1 MTRPAPSESSGP
13 SLAQASAGAF
23 TSRASR
29 QGRQYFAEGR
39 VAIEGADRDT
49 VLAHVKGSRPEPYLV
64 AINFAEVPSRSR
76 LQVQCN
82 CAFFKDGFPCK
93 HLYATL
99 LAIESAGIRMVNP
112 AFYEG
117 RLDLVTLKEDISAG
131 RDPFFDGKQS
141 LSKVNGDTDED
152 RGVDGRETADGW
164 ESRLAALRRATG
176 PFPPMST
183 AEVALGRA
191 LRRKWRY
198 VINPARSEEL
208 QALVVEVFVQQD
220 DEPWSPYP
228 LSERNLATVAE
239 EAQRKA
245 LELLSASQLPP
256 YSAPHL
262 RLPDGADEAAAV
274 VSPGHR
280 SYMLPALAAT
290 NSLVLASP
298 DGKHDNP
305 SLQLDVDDPWQVV
318 LRAEADPESSEVW
331 FLEVTLIRGDE
342 RKKAA
347 DATLLLR
354 DGLAVLG
361 DRLSQVNIDDS
372 FHWVRYLRKNGAL
385 RLPAENPEEA
395 LRQLCTIG
403 YIPDVQLPDPWGA
416 ERALPQPHAIFEGPK
431 PRKSTVGA
439 EIRFGYG
446 DILFPLS
453 ASDSGYVDADGK
465 KLVLRNPIAER
476 KALELLGRLGASAPE
491 DTNSAAVN
499 LPKNRIDH
507 AVRLLVRS
515 GWRVEARGGQ
525 IRGLSTQTL
534 RIVSDQD
541 WFDLEGE
548 IAFDGVMIDLPE
560 LLRAVRQGDGYVKLD
575 DGTHG
580 ILPEDWLKKYT
591 ALASLGA
598 KKGRKL
604 RFAKSQAILLDMM
617 LTEQSVFQPDQ
628 GFVDHREHIR
638 QAGSPEPISE
648 PESFDGQLRSYQQEG
663 LGWLLYLERLGLSGC
678 LADDMGLGKTVQ
690 LLALLAHRKLD
701 GRSRGPSLVVA
712 PRSLVFNWISEATR
726 FTPHLKV
733 LDYTGLQRAERLDDF
748 AEQDLVVTTYGTVR
762 RDVEH
767 LRNQSFDYVILDEA
781 QAIKNASAQSSKAC
795 RLLQGRHRLALSG
808 TPVENHLAELWSIF
822 EFLNPGML
830 GSRREFAGLARPE
843 NQEALYSVSRGLRPL
858 ILRRTKKQVLQELP
872 EKTELTIHV
881 RLDDDERRLYN
892 ELRDHYRTRIKE
904 RISQEGF
911 GRARMHVL
919 EALLRLRQAACHP
932 GLVDPRRASGASSKL
947 DALLEQLSEVLQE
960 GHKVLVFS
968 QFVQL
973 LEILCKRLDSDGY
986 TYAYLDGR
994 TRDRAAVV
1002 NRFQNDPDCSLFLIS
1017 LKVGGLGLN
1026 LTAADYVY
1034 ILDPWWNPAAEAQ
1047 AIDRAHRIGQ
1057 TRSVFAY
1064 RLIAEDTVEDKIVQM
1079 QRDKRRLAQ
1088 ALISEDNAVVQEL
1101 SMDDLERLL
1110 S

>member
-1 MTRPAPSESSGP
+1 MSRPAPTESSGP

-64 AINFAEVPSRSR
+64 AINFAEVPNRSR

-93 HLYATL
+93 HLYATI

-117 RLDLVTLKEDISAG
+117 RLDLITLKEDISIG
-131 RDPFFDGKQS
+131 KDPFFDGKQS
-141 LSKVNGDTDED
+141 LASANGDAAEGATEGKDP
-152 RGVDGRETADGW
+152 TDGW
-164 ESRLAALRRATG
+164 ETRLAALRRATG
-176 PFPPMST
+176 PFPPLS
-183 AEVALGRA
+183 AAAVALGRA
-191 LRRKWRY
+191 VRRKWRY

-208 QALVVEVFVQQD
+208 QALVIEVFAQ
-220 DEPWSPYP
+220 ENGGAWSPYH
-228 LSERNLATVAE
+228 LTERELVTVADPLQH
-239 EAQRKA
+239 AA
-245 LELLSASQLPP
+245 LERLAASPLPP

-262 RLPDGADEAAAV
+262 RLPESADEAAAIV
-274 VSPGHR
+274 AGGHR
-280 SYMLPALAAT
+280 PYVLDALAA
-290 NSLVLASP
+290 SSALVLSKP
-298 DGKHDNP
+298 DGAHDGP
-305 SLQLDVDDPWQVV
+305 ALKLDVKEPWSIV
-318 LRAEADPESSEVW
+318 LCAKVDPESEDTWLVETELTRGEVS
-331 FLEVTLIRGDE
+331 RP
-342 RKKAA
+342 AS
-347 DATLLLR
+347 DAQLLLR
-354 DGLAVLG
+354 DGLAVL
-361 DRLSQVNIDDS
+361 DDNVCLVDVQES

-385 RLPAENPEEA
+385 KIPAKNPEEA
-395 LRQLCTIG
+395 LRQLCTING
-403 YIPDVQLPDPWGA
+403 LPDVRLPEPWKS
-416 ERALPQPHAIFEGPK
+416 ERAQPTPQSVFENPK
-431 PRKSTVGA
+431 PRKTTVGA
-439 EIRFGYG
+439 EIRFAYG
-446 DILFPLS
+446 DVLFPLS
-453 ASDSGYVDADGK
+453 ATDSGYVDVDGQRV
-465 KLVLRNPIAER
+465 VLRDADAEQA
-476 KALELLGRLGASAPE
+476 ALAILGRFGAAAPA
-491 DTNSAAVN
+491 DADVSTVD
-499 LPKNRIDH
+499 LPKNHFDH
-507 AVRLLVRS
+507 AVRTLVIA

-525 IRGLSTQTL
+525 IRGLSSQTL
-534 RIVSDQD
+534 RLVSGQD

-548 IAFDGVMIDLPE
+548 IAFGDLQIGLPE
-560 LLRAVRQGDGYVKLD
+560 LLRAVRQGDGYVQLD

-580 ILPEDWLKKYT
+580 ILPEDWLKRYT

-598 KKGRKL
+598 KKGGKL
-604 RFAKSQAILLDMM
+604 RFARSQAILLDMM
-617 LTEQSVFQPDQ
+617 LTEQSIFQPDE
-628 GFVDHREHIR
+628 GFINHREQIR
-638 QAGSPEPISE
+638 EAGSPEPVPE
-648 PESFDGQLRSYQQEG
+648 PEDFKGQLRSYQREG
-663 LGWLLYLERLGLSGC
+663 LGWLVYLERLGLNGC

-690 LLALLAHRKLD
+690 LLALLAHRKVD
-701 GRSRGPSLVVA
+701 GRSKGPSLVVA
-712 PRSLVFNWISEATR
+712 PRSLVFNWISEASR
-726 FTPHLKV
+726 FTPQLKV

-748 AEQDLVVTTYGTVR
+748 ASQDLVVTTYGTIR
-762 RDVEH
+762 RDIEH
-767 LRNQSFDYVILDEA
+767 LRQQPFDYVILDEA

-795 RLLQGRHRLALSG
+795 RLLMGRHRLALSG

-830 GSRREFAGLARPE
+830 GSRREFASLAKPE
-843 NQEALYSVSRGLRPL
+843 NHEALLSVSRGLRPL

-881 RLDDDERRLYN
+881 RLDEEERRLYD
-892 ELRDHYRTRIKE
+892 ELREHYRVRIKE
-904 RISQEGF
+904 RISKEGF

-932 GLVDPRRASGASSKL
+932 GLVDPRRASGLSSKL
-947 DALLEQLSEVLQE
+947 DALLEQLKEVIEE

-1002 NRFQNDPDCSLFLIS
+1002 NRFQTDPECSLFLIS

-1088 ALISEDNAVVQEL
+1088 ALISEDNSVVQEL
-1101 SMDDLERLL
+1101 SMEDLERLL

>member
-1 MTRPAPSESSGP
+1 M
-13 SLAQASAGAF
+13 AQAASGAF

-29 QGRQYFAEGR
+29 QGTQYFAEGR

-93 HLYATL
+93 HLYATI

-112 AFYEG
+112 AFFEG

-131 RDPFFDGKQS
+131 SDPFFDGKQS
-141 LSKVNGDTDED
+141 LAQVNGDAASA
-152 RGVDGRETADGW
+152 TADGRDATDGW
-164 ESRLAALRRATG
+164 ENRLAALRRATG
-176 PFPPMST
+176 PFPPLSG
-183 AEVALGRA
+183 AAVALGRA
-191 LRRKWRY
+191 VRRRWRY

-208 QALVVEVFVQQD
+208 QALVVEVFARTAND
-220 DEPWSPYP
+220 TWTPYA
-228 LSERNLATVAE
+228 LTERNLATVGE
-239 EAQRKA
+239 GVNRTA
-245 LELLSASQLPP
+245 LDLISASPLPP

-274 VSPGHR
+274 VPAGHR
-280 SYMLPALAAT
+280 GHVLPALAAT
-290 NSLVLASP
+290 ESLVLARP
-298 DGKHDNP
+298 DGHHEAPPLRLDTEQAWAVT
-305 SLQLDVDDPWQVV
+305 LQ
-318 LRAEADPESSEVW
+318 AEVDPESDQAWLVQVR
-331 FLEVTLIRGDE
+331 LVRGDQS
-342 RKKAA
+342 RPASDA
-347 DATLLLR
+347 DLLLR
-354 DGLAVLG
+354 EGLAV
-361 DRLSQVNIDDS
+361 IDDRVCMVDVKDGY
-372 FHWVRYLRKNGAL
+372 HWIRYLRKNGAL
-385 RLPAENPEEA
+385 RIPADHPEEA
-395 LRQLCTIG
+395 LRQLCTIPG
-403 YIPDVQLPDPWGA
+403 LPDVVLPEPWTS
-416 ERALPQPHAIFEGPK
+416 ERAHPEAQVVFESPK
-431 PRKSTVGA
+431 PRKSNVSA
-439 EIRFGYG
+439 EVRFGYG
-446 DILFPLS
+446 DVLFPLS
-453 ASDSGYVDADGK
+453 AADSGFVDADGRR
-465 KLVLRNPIAER
+465 LVLRDPTAEQA
-476 KALELLGRLGASAPE
+476 ALAVLGRFGATAPE
-491 DTNSAAVN
+491 DTNLSAVD
-499 LPKNRIDH
+499 LQKGQLDQ
-507 AVRLLVRS
+507 AVRALVRS

-525 IRGLSTQTL
+525 IRGLTSQAL
-534 RIVSDQD
+534 RLVSGQD

-548 IAFDGVMIDLPE
+548 IAFDGVQIELPE
-560 LLRAVRQGDGYVKLD
+560 LLRAIRQGDGYVKLD
-575 DGTHG
+575 DGSHG

-591 ALASLGA
+591 ALASLGS
-598 KKGRKL
+598 KKGGKL
-604 RFAKSQAILLDMM
+604 RFARSQAILLDMM
-617 LTEQSVFQPDQ
+617 LTEQSIFQPDQ

-638 QAGSPEPISE
+638 QAGAPEPVPE
-648 PESFDGQLRSYQQEG
+648 PTDFDGQLRSYQREG
-663 LGWLLYLERLGLSGC
+663 LGWLVYLERLGLNGC

-690 LLALLAHRKLD
+690 LLALLAHRKVD
-701 GRSRGPSLVVA
+701 GRSQGPSLVVA

-726 FTPHLKV
+726 FTPQLKV
-733 LDYTGLQRAERLDDF
+733 LDYTGLQRADRLDDF
-748 AEQDLVVTTYGTVR
+748 GSHDLVVTTYGTVR
-762 RDVEH
+762 RDIED
-767 LRNQSFDYVILDEA
+767 LRSRRFDYVILDEA
-781 QAIKNASAQSSKAC
+781 QAIKNASAQASKAC

-830 GSRREFAGLARPE
+830 GSRREFAGLAKPE
-843 NQEALYSVSRGLRPL
+843 NHEALTAVSRGLRPL

-881 RLDDDERRLYN
+881 RLDDDERRMYD

-904 RISQEGF
+904 RISREGF

-932 GLVDPRRASGASSKL
+932 GLVDPRRASGLSSKL
-947 DALLEQLSEVLQE
+947 DALLEQLKEVLEE

-973 LEILCKRLDSDGY
+973 LEILRRRLDGDGY

-1002 NRFQNDPDCSLFLIS
+1002 ERFQTDPDCSLFLIS

-1064 RLIAEDTVEDKIVQM
+1064 RLIAENTVEDKIVQM

-1088 ALISEDNAVVQEL
+1088 ALISEDNSVVQEL
-1101 SMDDLERLL
+1101 SMEDLEQLL

>member
-1 MTRPAPSESSGP
+1 M
-13 SLAQASAGAF
+13 AQATAGAF

-29 QGRQYFAEGR
+29 QGRQYFVEGR

-49 VLAHVKGSRPEPYLV
+49 VLAHVNGSRPEPYLV
-64 AINFAEVPSRSR
+64 AINFAEVPNRSR
-76 LQVQCN
+76 LQVQCD

-99 LAIESAGIRMVNP
+99 LAIESQGIRMVNP

-117 RLDLVTLKEDISAG
+117 RLDLVTLKEEISVGRDSFFDSKESLAKANGDDAQERGGEG
-131 RDPFFDGKQS
+131 RDPS
-141 LSKVNGDTDED
+141 
-152 RGVDGRETADGW
+152 DGW
-164 ESRLAALRRATG
+164 EARLAALRRATG
-176 PFPPMST
+176 PFPPLSS
-183 AEVALGRA
+183 AAVAIGRA
-191 LRRKWRY
+191 QPRQWQFA
-198 VINPARSEEL
+198 INAPRSEEL
-208 QALVVEVFVQQD
+208 QNLVIEVFVREA
-220 DEPWSPYP
+220 DEWTPYP
-228 LSERNLATVAE
+228 LTERSLATVPDGP
-239 EAQRKA
+239 RRTA
-245 LELLSASQLPP
+245 LELLSASPLPP

-274 VSPGHR
+274 VASGHR
-280 SYMLPALAAT
+280 AHILPALT
-290 NSLVLASP
+290 NTEALVLAGP
-298 DGKHDNP
+298 NGRHDEP
-305 SLQLDVDDPWQVV
+305 PLKLDVDKPWQAI
-318 LRAEADPESSEVW
+318 LRAEADVEMPESW
-331 FLEVTLIRGDE
+331 LLEVVFTRD
-342 RKKAA
+342 
-347 DATLLLR
+347 DQTATASQVHLLLR
-354 DGLAVLG
+354 DGLAVIADRVSHVEIG
-361 DRLSQVNIDDS
+361 DG
-372 FHWVRYLRKNGAL
+372 FHWIRYLRKNGAL

-395 LRQLCTIG
+395 LRQLCTISH
-403 YIPDVQLPDPWGA
+403 IPDIELPAPWTA
-416 ERALPQPHAIFEGPK
+416 NRAMPQPQAIFETPK
-431 PRKSTVGA
+431 PRKATVA
-439 EIRFGYG
+439 VEIRFAYG
-446 DILFPLS
+446 DVMFPMS
-453 ASDSGYVDADGK
+453 ATDSGFVDADERRV
-465 KLVLRNPIAER
+465 VLRDPAMER
-476 KALELLGRLGASAPE
+476 TALEILGRFGATPPDDA
-491 DTNSAAVN
+491 DTSSVSV
-499 LPKNRIDH
+499 PKGRFDSI
-507 AVRLLVRS
+507 VRALVRA

-525 IRGLSTQTL
+525 IRGLSAQSL
-534 RIVSDQD
+534 RIVSGQD

-548 IAFDGVMIDLPE
+548 INFDGVQLDLPE
-560 LLRAVRQGDGYVKLD
+560 LLRAVRQGDGFVRLD
-575 DGTHG
+575 DGSHG

-598 KKGRKL
+598 KRGRKL

-617 LTEQSVFQPDQ
+617 LTEQNIFQPDQ
-628 GFVDHREHIR
+628 GFVDHREHLR
-638 QAGSPEPISE
+638 QAGLPNAVPEPDQ
-648 PESFDGQLRSYQQEG
+648 FAGQLRTYQREG

-690 LLALLAHRKLD
+690 LLALLAQRKAE

-712 PRSLVFNWISEATR
+712 PRSLVFNWVSEAER
-726 FTPHLKV
+726 FTPHLNV
-733 LDYTGLQRAERLDDF
+733 LDYTGLQRSERLEDF
-748 AEQDLVVTTYGTVR
+748 DEQDLVVTTYGTVR

-767 LRNQSFDYVILDEA
+767 LRTQQFDYVILDEA
-781 QAIKNASAQSSKAC
+781 QAIKNASAQASKAC

-843 NQEALYSVSRGLRPL
+843 NHEALHAVSRGLRPL

-872 EKTELTIHV
+872 EKTELTIRV
-881 RLDDDERRLYN
+881 RLDDDERRLYD
-892 ELRDHYRTRIKE
+892 ELREHYRTRIKE
-904 RISQEGF
+904 RISAEGF

-932 GLVDPRRASGASSKL
+932 GLVDPRRASGVSSKL
-947 DALLEQLSEVLQE
+947 DALLSQLSEVLEE

-973 LEILCKRLDSDGY
+973 LEILCKRLDADGY

-1002 NRFQNDPDCSLFLIS
+1002 DRFQNDPDCPLFLIS

-1064 RLIAEDTVEDKIVQM
+1064 RLIAEETVEDKIVQM
-1079 QRDKRRLAQ
+1079 QQDKRRLAQ

-1101 SMDDLERLL
+1101 SMEDLERLL

>member
-1 MTRPAPSESSGP
+1 MSESSGP

-64 AINFAEVPSRSR
+64 AINFADVPSRSR

-117 RLDLVTLKEDISAG
+117 RLDLITLKEDISIG

-141 LSKVNGDTDED
+141 LAKANGDADDD
-152 RGVDGRETADGW
+152 RAGEGRDASEGW
-164 ESRLAALRRATG
+164 EARLAALRRATG
-176 PFPPMST
+176 PFPPLS
-183 AEVALGRA
+183 AAAVALGRA
-191 LRRKWRY
+191 QPRQWRY

-208 QALVVEVFVQQD
+208 QALVVEIFVREKGGTWAPYSL
-220 DEPWSPYP
+220 DERS
-228 LSERNLATVAE
+228 LATVPNE
-239 EAQRKA
+239 HDRSA
-245 LELLSASQLPP
+245 LELLAASPLPP

-274 VSPGHR
+274 VASGHR
-280 SYMLPALAAT
+280 PFVLPALVAT
-290 NSLVLASP
+290 NGLVLANAEGGHETPGLSL
-298 DGKHDNP
+298 DGEA
-305 SLQLDVDDPWQVV
+305 PWQVR
-318 LRAEADPESSEVW
+318 LRAAVDPESDDAW
-331 FLEVTLIRGDE
+331 LLETVLMRGDQV
-342 RKKAA
+342 RP
-347 DATLLLR
+347 ATDVQLLLR
-354 DGLAVLG
+354 DGLAVIET
-361 DRLSQVNIDDS
+361 SVTQVEVQDS
-372 FHWVRYLRKNGAL
+372 FHWVRYLRKNGNL
-385 RLPAENPEEA
+385 RLPATNPEEA
-395 LRQLCTIG
+395 LRQLCTIPN
-403 YIPDVQLPDPWGA
+403 IPDMQLPEPWRT
-416 ERALPQPHAIFEGPK
+416 ERAVPQPQAVFETPK
-431 PRKSTVGA
+431 PRKDLVGA
-439 EIRFGYG
+439 EVRFGYG
-446 DILFPLS
+446 DVLFQLS
-453 ASDSGYVDADGK
+453 AGDSGYVNADAHT
-465 KLVLRNPIAER
+465 LVLRDPVAER
-476 KALELLGRLGASAPE
+476 KALEHFGRFGASVPE
-491 DTNSAAVN
+491 DADTSTVQLPKKRFDAAV
-499 LPKNRIDH
+499 RG
-507 AVRLLVRS
+507 LVRF

-525 IRGLSTQTL
+525 IRGLSNQSL
-534 RIVSDQD
+534 RLVSGQD

-548 IAFDGVMIDLPE
+548 VVFDDIRIDLPE
-560 LLRAVRQGDGYVKLD
+560 LLRAVRQGDGYVRLD

-580 ILPEDWLKKYT
+580 ILPEDWIKKYA

-604 RFAKSQAILLDMM
+604 RFARSQAILLDMM
-617 LTEQSVFQPDQ
+617 LTEQNVFEPDQ

-638 QAGSPEPISE
+638 QAGVPEEVSE
-648 PESFDGQLRSYQQEG
+648 PEQFDGQLRTYQREG
-663 LGWLLYLERLGLSGC
+663 LGWLIYLERLGLSGC

-690 LLALLAHRKLD
+690 LLALLALRKND

-712 PRSLVFNWISEATR
+712 PRSLVFNWVSEAKR
-726 FTPHLKV
+726 FAPALKV

-748 AEQDLVVTTYGTVR
+748 AAHDLVVTTYGTVR
-762 RDVEH
+762 RDIEL
-767 LRNQSFDYVILDEA
+767 LRLQAFDYVILDEA

-843 NQEALYSVSRGLRPL
+843 NQDALMAVSRGLRPL

-881 RLDDDERRLYN
+881 RLDEEERRMYD
-892 ELRDHYRTRIKE
+892 ELREHYRTRLKE
-904 RISQEGF
+904 RISRDGF

-932 GLVDPRRASGASSKL
+932 GLVDPRRASSASSKVET
-947 DALLEQLSEVLQE
+947 LLEQLREVLVD

-973 LEILCKRLDSDGY
+973 LEILKKRLDADGY

-1002 NRFQNDPDCSLFLIS
+1002 DRFQADPECSLFLIS

-1064 RLIAEDTVEDKIVQM
+1064 RLIAEETVEDKIVQM

-1101 SMDDLERLL
+1101 SMEDLERLL